1 LTLRFPN
8 LGKPR
13 ALVYAHRVRFLL
25 YNIRYGAG
33 IARNF
38 HFPVPYHGYLRRTT
52 HRLQHIAEFIKSL
65 QPDIVGLVEADAG
78 SFRMRRG
85 NQVEII
91 AQTLGHFHAYQSK
104 YGVYSRTARLP
115 LMNKQVNAL
124 LTRETI
130 HAQRFHYFQSGV
142 KRLIVELEL
151 RNLTVFLVHLSL
163 RYRTRHEQLRALAR
177 LARQRSKPCIVAGD
191 FNLFRGPAELEPL
204 LTIAGLQCPESGG
217 MPTYPS
223 WKPHR
228 QLDFILHSPEVRV
241 KSYFAPA
248 VMFSDHLPVVCD
260 FEVRRG

>member
-1 LTLRFPN
+1 
-8 LGKPR
+8 
-13 ALVYAHRVRFLL
+13 
-25 YNIRYGAG
+25 
-33 IARNF
+33 
-38 HFPVPYHGYLRRTT
+38 
-52 HRLQHIAEFIKSL
+52 
-65 QPDIVGLVEADAG
+65 
-78 SFRMRRG
+78 
-85 NQVEII
+85 
-91 AQTLGHFHAYQSK
+91 
-104 YGVYSRTARLP
+104 
-115 LMNKQVNAL
+115 
-124 LTRETI
+124 
-130 HAQRFHYFQSGV
+130 
-142 KRLIVELEL
+142 LIVELEL